1 MAGQEFRLF
10 RKRDLLVF
18 LAAVL
23 IAALGFLSWIPRG
36 DAAPVAVIEQNGQEL
51 RRIDL
56 SRVTETEE
64 IHLGGDIPV
73 TIQVGPGE
81 ISIAESACPD
91 QICVNTG
98 VLTRPGQSAVCLP
111 SRVAV
116 RMIGEDTNGGL
127 DATTG

>member
-1 MAGQEFRLF
+1 M
-10 RKRDLLVF
+10 
-18 LAAVL
+18 
-23 IAALGFLSWIPRG
+23 
-36 DAAPVAVIEQNGQEL
+36 
-51 RRIDL
+51 

>member
-1 MAGQEFRLF
+1 MAGREFRLF

-36 DAAPVAVIEQNGQEL
+36 DDAPVAVIEQNGQEL

-81 ISIAESACPD
+81 IAIAESACPD

-111 SRVAV
+111 ARVAV
-116 RMIGEDTNGGL
+116 RIIGEDTGGL

>member
-1 MAGQEFRLF
+1 MAGREFRLF

-36 DAAPVAVIEQNGQEL
+36 DDAPVAVIEQNGQEL

-56 SRVTETEE
+56 SQVTEMEE

-111 SRVAV
+111 ARVAV

>member
-1 MAGQEFRLF
+1 MAGRAFRLF

-23 IAALGFLSWIPRG
+23 IAAWGFLSWIPRG
-36 DAAPVAVIEQNGQEL
+36 DDAPVAVIEQNGQEL

-64 IHLGGDIPV
+64 IHLDGEIPV
-73 TIQVGPGE
+73 TIQVGTGE
-81 ISIAESACPD
+81 IAILESACPD
-91 QICVNTG
+91 QICVHTG

-111 SRVAV
+111 ARVAV
-116 RMIGEDTNGGL
+116 RIIGEDSNGGL

>member
-1 MAGQEFRLF
+1 MAGREFRLF

-23 IAALGFLSWIPRG
+23 IAALGFLSWISRG
-36 DAAPVAVIEQNGQEL
+36 DDAPVAVIEQNGQEL

-64 IHLGGDIPV
+64 IHLDGEIPV

-111 SRVAV
+111 ARVAV
-116 RMIGEDTNGGL
+116 RMIGEDTGGL

>member
-1 MAGQEFRLF
+1 MAGREFRLF

-36 DAAPVAVIEQNGQEL
+36 DDAPVAVIEQNGQEL

-64 IHLGGDIPV
+64 IHLDGEIPV

-81 ISIAESACPD
+81 IAIAESACPD

-111 SRVAV
+111 ARVAV
-116 RMIGEDTNGGL
+116 RIIGEDTGGL

>member
-1 MAGQEFRLF
+1 MAGREFRLF

-36 DAAPVAVIEQNGQEL
+36 DDAPVAVIEQNGQEL

-64 IHLGGDIPV
+64 IHLDGEIPV

-81 ISIAESACPD
+81 IAIAESACPD

-111 SRVAV
+111 ARVAV